1 MDNNMISIRK
11 EDQIL
16 MALVHFFVTKEDYAP
31 IFVQGVKD
39 EIWLEKLN
47 GPYRVIRINSNYIHN
62 EEQFQFDQYKVQDI
76 LHQIKKKTLS
86 FNVNALNIYLNT
98 NDFVKTESQNH
109 VDNIGVKDLT
119 DIENNKTLNEIF
131 PELKNNLDAK
141 TDNLDL
147 LFNVT
152 KDINAK
158 TVKDNETFE
167 KIFSKKN
174 PIITYL
180 LIAICILVFLVELVL
195 GAPYDN
201 IMMLKMGANF
211 RPLVLIGDYYRL
223 LSYAFL
229 HWDIVHIACN
239 MYALYIIGDQIEG
252 HFGKKRYL
260 YIYFISAIGGGLLS
274 NLFGLK
280 ISAGASGAIFGLM
293 GALVYF
299 GMRFRLYFKQS
310 LTNNIIPVI
319 AINLILGLMMSE
331 IDLACHIGGL
341 IYGYLA
347 AMTVGIP
354 EYNEKKDNINGI
366 ILTLIFTAFLIYL
379 LFFR

>member
-1 MDNNMISIRK
+1 MDNRMITIRK

-62 EEQFQFDQYKVQDI
+62 DEQYQFDQFKIQDI

-86 FNVNALNIYLNT
+86 FNVNALNIYLNA
-98 NDFVKTESQNH
+98 NDIVKTDSSNH
-109 VDNIGVKDLT
+109 VDNIEVKELS
-119 DIENNKTLNEIF
+119 DIENNETLNEIF
-131 PELKNNLDAK
+131 PDLKNNLDAK

-158 TVKDNETFE
+158 TQKDNQTFE
-167 KIFSKKN
+167 KIFSMKN
-174 PIITYL
+174 PIVTYIIMGICVLFYIVEWCLGGPTNDNMVL
-180 LIAICILVFLVELVL
+180 L
-195 GAPYDN
+195 
-201 IMMLKMGANF
+201 GANF
-211 RPLVLIGDYYRL
+211 GPLVQHGQYYRL
-223 LSYAFL
+223 LSYSLL

-239 MYALYIIGDQIEG
+239 MYALYIIGNQIES
-252 HFGKKRYL
+252 HFGRLRYL
-260 YIYFISAIGGGLLS
+260 FIYVVSAIGGGLLS
-274 NLFGLK
+274 ALLTEG

-310 LTNNIIPVI
+310 LNNNIIPVI
-319 AINLILGLMMSE
+319 VLNLLLGLYLSE
-331 IDLACHIGGL
+331 IDLACHVGGL
-341 IYGYLA
+341 IYGFLA
-347 AMTVGIP
+347 AMMIGIP
-354 EYNEKKDNINGI
+354 GYSEKKDNINGI
-366 ILTLIFTAFLIYL
+366 ILTLIFTVFLIYL
-379 LFFR
+379 IFFR